1 MEIVGAQDLSE
12 KEFEGLAI
20 ARPYLDLLGFIAPD
34 FQAFIWGAKGS
45 GKSTFAL
52 GLAVSLLDFAKMKG
66 GRVLYVSSEEGPG
79 RTLSNRAGRLSAHHD
94 NDLLM
99 SDFSSVEALREAVLE
114 NDVEFV
120 VVDSITVVSPR
131 TNEARDLFEWLK
143 RRGVGVALVA
153 HAKKGGEE
161 HKGNSS
167 LAHNCDV
174 VVRCFREW
182 NEAGQALGH
191 YAETTKNRF
200 KPLETIRI
208 PMEGSAMARP
218 NPDCTSP
225 QSAQCKAIFASLDE
239 NGEKQASEN
248 ASSSGSSSGGGASSS
263 SSGSSSGGN
272 SSSSSTPASSSS
284 KSDAAAR
291 FDDTLS
297 QLTNSLSNLVS

>member
-1 MEIVGAQDLSE
+1 VEIVGAQDLSE

-20 ARPYLDLLGFIAPD
+20 ARPYLDLLGFVAPD

-52 GLAVSLLDFAKMKG
+52 GLAISLLDFAKMEG

-174 VVRCFREW
+174 VVRCFHEW

-239 NGEKQASEN
+239 DGEKRVSN
-248 ASSSGSSSGGGASSS
+248 GSGDPSTGSSGSSDS
-263 SSGSSSGGN
+263 
-272 SSSSSTPASSSS
+272 SSSSSTGGNGGDGGS
-284 KSDAAAR
+284 AAGGRSAR
-291 FDDTLS
+291 QYDDTASKVLEQLS
-297 QLTNSLSNLVS
+297 AAIK